1 MWREILVG
9 QQDSCDA
16 GTSASPIFHVEL
28 YVQLSLYCMPDELA
42 DGTLQIL
49 SGAFLE
55 PIYFVK
61 LHPKSTNP
69 HRFGA
74 VSIVRVA
81 ESTCRYTIQRDQ
93 KSLGHDFLAGVETRG
108 RMTSRRATCPG
119 PDDPRV
125 ESRLANR
132 VRNGILTQK
141 RTTFD
146 PVSYQSVICVCA
158 MSRENSVMIK
168 NRRRGPRD
176 GFRGQRFLGSQ
187 VFVTES
193 CLPVNRP
200 HENPEKRP

>member
-55 PIYFVK
+55 PICFVK

-81 ESTCRYTIQRDQ
+81 ESTAGTQFKEIRDPWVMT
-93 KSLGHDFLAGVETRG
+93 FLQEL
-108 RMTSRRATCPG
+108 
-119 PDDPRV
+119 
-125 ESRLANR
+125 RLEA
-132 VRNGILTQK
+132 
-141 RTTFD
+141 
-146 PVSYQSVICVCA
+146 
-158 MSRENSVMIK
+158 E
-168 NRRRGPRD
+168 
-176 GFRGQRFLGSQ
+176 
-187 VFVTES
+187 
-193 CLPVNRP
+193 
-200 HENPEKRP
+200 